1 MNLRATRVFAYPAPI
16 MERTSERLVAG
27 SVDLRKHYNGLTGL
41 VAATWQ
47 RNVLAGGLYLFVN
60 RPRTGCKVLAWD
72 GTGLCIFAKRLER
85 GRFAALWRDA
95 PSDDNVK
102 PSPLTLTTSE
112 LALFIEGCAL
122 VGKQILSPP
131 VLQY

>member
-1 MNLRATRVFAYPAPI
+1 
-16 MERTSERLVAG
+16 LVMQ
-27 SVDLRKHYNGLTGL
+27 
-41 VAATWQ
+41 TWQ

-60 RPRTGCKVLAWD
+60 RPRNGCKVLAWD

-95 PSDDNVK
+95 TDKQTPNAASA
-102 PSPLTLTTSE
+102 LTVTASE

-122 VGKQILSPP
+122 VGKQVLPP
-131 VLQY
+131 VAIPY

>member
-1 MNLRATRVFAYPAPI
+1 MLMNLRATRVFAYPAPI

-85 GRFAALWRDA
+85 GRVVARCELRRCQ
-95 PSDDNVK
+95 SDTADIDDQR
-102 PSPLTLTTSE
+102 
-112 LALFIEGCAL
+112 ACA
-122 VGKQILSPP
+122 V
-131 VLQY
+131 Y